1 MCGIAGIV
9 ALREGI
15 TSPDRDLL
23 ARMAGSL
30 QHRGPDEFGIFRD
43 RRAGLAHARL
53 SIIDVATG
61 QQPMASADES
71 LWLVFNGEIFNY
83 VELRA
88 ELIARGHRFRT
99 QSDTEVVIHAYQ
111 EWSDACFE
119 RFNGQWAIALW
130 SRADRRLVLCRDRYG
145 VRPLYYVEHAGSV
158 RFASEIKA
166 LFADPGVPRALDRE
180 ALVQTFTFWS
190 PLAPRSAFAGVREVE
205 PGHVRTYQDGRVTDR
220 AWWTPRYA
228 PEAGLR
234 DGNVAADAVREA
246 LANATSLRMLRADVP
261 VGSYL
266 SGGLDSSLIAALG
279 REAVGARFQ
288 TFSVTFD
295 DAEFDESAHQRAVVE
310 RLGTEHHAIRIRGRD
325 IADVFPQVVA
335 HAERPL
341 LRTAPAPMFLLS
353 KLVHEHGIK
362 VVLTGEGADE
372 MFAGYDLFREG
383 RIRRFWARQPHSRL
397 RPRLLERLY
406 PYLARSPVR
415 QAALAREFFGR
426 DLEHAGRPGFA
437 HGPRWSATSTLKR
450 LFEPSHATAAA
461 RYDPV
466 AELLESLPSGF
477 ADWTPLAQD
486 QYLECRTLMSPY
498 LLSAQGDR
506 MLMAH
511 SVEGRF
517 PFLDREVVGL
527 AQALPDS
534 AKLLGLDEKHVLKQV
549 ARTCLPASVVDRPKQ
564 AYRSPDATAF
574 FGDGEPGWV
583 GEVTSPAAIARAGV
597 FDPKAAAQLLVKC
610 RVRAQAGPTS
620 NSDNMGVVGI
630 LSTQMLHRLFVEA
643 NPAGT
648 ALPELRTS
656 VERS

>member
-9 ALREGI
+9 ALQE
-15 TSPDRDLL
+15 SAPAPDRDLL
-23 ARMAGSL
+23 VRMAGSL
-30 QHRGPDEFGIFRD
+30 RHRGPDEFGIFRD

-61 QQPMASADES
+61 QQPMASEDEG

-88 ELIARGHRFRT
+88 ELVALGHRFRT
-99 QSDTEVVIHAYQ
+99 QSDTEVLIHAYQ
-111 EWSDACFE
+111 QWSDGCFE

-145 VRPLYYVEHAGSV
+145 VRPLHYVEHAGSV

-166 LFADPGVPRALDRE
+166 LFADPGVPRALDSE
-180 ALVQTFTFWS
+180 GLAQAFTFWS

-220 AWWTPRYA
+220 AWWTPRYE
-228 PEAGLR
+228 PDAGLR
-234 DGNVAADAVREA
+234 TAGDAADAVQAA

-279 REAVGARFQ
+279 REVVGSRFQ
-288 TFSVTFD
+288 TFSVTFE
-295 DAEFDESAHQRAVVE
+295 DAEFDESGHQRAVVE
-310 RLGTEHHAIRIRGRD
+310 RLGTEHHAIRISGRD

-372 MFAGYDLFREG
+372 MFAGYDIFREG
-383 RIRRFWARQPHSRL
+383 RVRRFWARQPQSL
-397 RPRLLERLY
+397 VRPRLLERLY
-406 PYLARSPVR
+406 PYLARSPVSR
-415 QAALAREFFGR
+415 SALAREFFGR
-426 DLEHAGRPGFA
+426 DLDQAGRPGFA
-437 HGPRWSATSTLKR
+437 HGPRWSTTSTLQR
-450 LFEPSHATAAA
+450 LFEPSRAAA
-461 RYDPV
+461 AERYDPV

-477 ADWTPLAQD
+477 PTWTPLAQD

-517 PFLDREVVGL
+517 PFLDRDVIGL
-527 AQALPDS
+527 ANALPDA
-534 AKLLGLDEKHVLKQV
+534 AKLAGLDEKHVLKQV
-549 ARTCLPASVVDRPKQ
+549 ARAYLPASVVDRPKQ
-564 AYRSPDATAF
+564 AYRSPDAAAF
-574 FGDGEPGWV
+574 FSRGEPAWV
-583 GEVTSPAAIARAGV
+583 ADVTSPAAIAGAGV
-597 FDPKAAAQLLVKC
+597 FDPKAIAQLLGKC
-610 RVRAQAGPTS
+610 RTRAQAGPTS
-620 NSDNMGVVGI
+620 NSDNMAVVGI